1 MHISTNNNIIV
12 NLVMHVIIITIV
24 LSIKTALLLLSYNIS
39 GLMIILF
46 DSLKL
51 LSVSAS
57 QIYFVAC

>member
-51 LSVSAS
+51 L
-57 QIYFVAC
+57 